1 MPHYGVALLGAPVG
15 APLGCPVGAPVERVE
30 QTCNKKRDTP
40 MAGVTKKAGRAD
52 WYAIWKV
59 GRQNVRKSTR
69 VKIVQAGKTEKQTRK
84 EAQAV
89 ADAME
94 ALAKGNATLEKQM
107 DALRAAAAA
116 SGQACKMPLLKD
128 YLESCKVNGGEQN
141 RLNAQRACALF
152 VQYMGADAMIR
163 LDRVTREHAQGFID
177 AQAVR
182 VRPSTVGRYV
192 QSISAAF
199 NAAIDGGLL
208 TRNPW
213 RGCKLPKARGEDKP
227 RREAFTAEETAFILQ
242 KLPQAWKDLV
252 LLCVGSGGQRIG
264 DCACMRWSSVDF
276 TAGVIRLETG
286 KTGEVIENPLVEP
299 LRSRLLELWREREQD
314 EPYIL
319 PMMARRYGRSK
330 GILSTEFTAMM
341 EAWGLSQRIASPK
354 GGDRRSVSTKSF
366 HALRRAVV
374 TMIRDGAGADM
385 SRAIVGHKSE
395 AVEQNHYY
403 KANMNKKRAVL
414 GETLAAM
421 TGTQAAPAGGA
432 ENQKE
437 A

>member
-1 MPHYGVALLGAPVG
+1 MGLPSWVPPWVPLHGAPWV
-15 APLGCPVGAPVERVE
+15 PLMSETGKQA
-30 QTCNKKRDTP
+30 NKTQDTP

-94 ALAKGNATLEKQM
+94 ALAKGNTTLEKQM

-199 NAAIDGGLL
+199 NAAIDSGLL

-213 RGCKLPKARGEDKP
+213 RGCKVPKARGEDKP
-227 RREAFTAEETAFILQ
+227 QRDAFTAGGISFILP
-242 KLPQAWKDLV
+242 KMPQAWRDMV
-252 LLCVGSGGQRIG
+252 LICLGTGGQRIG

-319 PMMARRYGRSK
+319 PMMARRYNRSR
-330 GILSTEFTAMM
+330 GSLSVEFTSMM
-341 EAWGLSQRIASPK
+341 AGYGLSEKKSSGK
-354 GGDRRSVSTKSF
+354 GGDRRSVSTKGF
-366 HALRRAVV
+366 HALRRGAVSLL
-374 TMIRDGAGADM
+374 RDGGASADM

-395 AVEQNHYY
+395 AVEQSYY
-403 KANMNKKRAVL
+403 RASMDGKRNYLQGVMDSVTARTESTPEEL
-414 GETLAAM
+414 NDDATA
-421 TGTQAAPAGGA
+421 
-432 ENQKE
+432 
-437 A
+437 

>member
-1 MPHYGVALLGAPVG
+1 
-15 APLGCPVGAPVERVE
+15 
-30 QTCNKKRDTP
+30 

-213 RGCKLPKARGEDKP
+213 RGCKLPKARGADRVQRDALTP
-227 RREAFTAEETAFILQ
+227 AEVAL
-242 KLPQAWKDLV
+242 LLSNAPQAWRDMVLV
-252 LLCVGSGGQRIG
+252 CLGTGGQRIG
-264 DCACMRWSSVDF
+264 DCACLLWDSVDF
-276 TAGVIRLETG
+276 TAGVIRLETD
-286 KTGEVIENPLVEP
+286 KTGEVVENPLVEP
-299 LRSRLLELWREREQD
+299 LRSRLLELWREREQGAR
-314 EPYIL
+314 YVL
-319 PMMARRYGRSK
+319 PMMARRYNRSK
-330 GILSTEFTAMM
+330 GVLSTEFTAMLKSM
-341 EAWGLSQRIASPK
+341 GIASTMT
-354 GGDRRSVSTKSF
+354 GGEQGDRRAVCSKSF
-366 HALRRAVV
+366 HGLRRAAVS
-374 TMIRDGAGADM
+374 MLRDGGASADM

-395 AVEQNHYY
+395 AVEREYY
-403 KANMNKKRAVL
+403 RASIDKKRAAL
-414 GETLAAM
+414 GGMMAAI